1 MITKNKNHIKGFTLV
16 EILVSIL
23 ISSIAVSS
31 IAFAIAKGVQ
41 HTESI
46 RLKGAAHIA
55 LKNYT
60 EKWKSYVAFGY
71 EPMTGTRS
79 EEINLTSKVISKNG
93 ENLETLL
100 QSDPNATDA
109 ILYREI
115 SRVSIPNRPLSE
127 YWNIKTW
134 IRWKRTRNISKI

>member
-1 MITKNKNHIKGFTLV
+1 
-16 EILVSIL
+16 
-23 ISSIAVSS
+23 
-31 IAFAIAKGVQ
+31 
-41 HTESI
+41 
-46 RLKGAAHIA
+46 
-55 LKNYT
+55 
-60 EKWKSYVAFGY
+60 
-71 EPMTGTRS
+71 MTGTRS

-100 QSDPNATDA
+100 QLDPNATDA

-134 IRWKRTRNISKI
+134 IRWKDNFKGLNSEDSWKTLEYEVNQIAIQ

>member
-1 MITKNKNHIKGFTLV
+1 M
-16 EILVSIL
+16 
-23 ISSIAVSS
+23 
-31 IAFAIAKGVQ
+31 Q

-46 RLKGAAHIA
+46 RLKKSAHIA

-60 EKWKSYVAFGY
+60 EKWKSYIAFGY
-71 EPMTGTRS
+71 EPMTGVRS
-79 EEINLTSKVISKNG
+79 EEINLTSKVVSETG

-100 QSDPNATDA
+100 QADSDGTEAV
-109 ILYREI
+109 LYREI

-134 IRWKRTRNISKI
+134 IRWKDNFNGLNSGNDWETLEYEVNQIAIR